1 MARKDSAPQS
11 SAIRLSA
18 VERIIFYVR
27 DLERSAKWYEDIL
40 GIPARH
46 KETGWAELDTK
57 GVTLCLHDGREGGRV
72 KDPTAVGFR
81 VDDFDATY
89 RSLRL
94 REVPSLSEP
103 FSPTPGVRCL
113 SFQDPDG
120 NLLGIEG
127 R

>member
-18 VERIIFYVR
+18 VERVIFYVR
-27 DLERSAKWYEDIL
+27 DLERSAKWYADIL

-81 VDDFDATY
+81 VEDFDATY

-113 SFQDPDG
+113 SFQDLDG

>member
-27 DLERSAKWYEDIL
+27 DLERSAKWYADIL

-46 KETGWAELDTK
+46 KAAGWAELDTK

-81 VDDFDATY
+81 VEDFDATY